1 MEYVYPV
8 VGLVAGMTLVA
19 ASVVVAFAYTPT
31 TTSSVDS
38 AVTAFTGVSLQLG
51 DLLAVSSVTA
61 VGFDLLAGIGVQF
74 SLLVPFATGYLLTHV
89 IAYYSSL
96 QITEVQAQ
104 PLDPEFDVRANPLRL
119 ATLSIPGALVL
130 LPAVSV
136 VGD

>member
-1 MEYVYPV
+1 MEYVYPAI
-8 VGLVAGMTLVA
+8 GLVAGMALIA
-19 ASVVVAFAYTPT
+19 ASVFAAFVYTPT
-31 TTSSVDS
+31 TSSSVDS

-51 DLLAVSSVTA
+51 DFLAVSSVTA
-61 VGFDLLAGIGVQF
+61 IVFDLLAGFGVQF

-96 QITEVQAQ
+96 QITEVQGQ

-130 LPAVSV
+130 MPAASV

>member
-8 VGLVAGMTLVA
+8 VGLVAGMALVA

-51 DLLAVSSVTA
+51 DFLAVSSVTA
-61 VGFDLLAGIGVQF
+61 IVFDLLAGFGVQF

-89 IAYYSSL
+89 ITYYSSL
-96 QITEVQAQ
+96 QITEVQGQ
-104 PLDPEFDVRANPLRL
+104 PLDPEFDVRTNPLRL

-130 LPAVSV
+130 MPAASV
-136 VGD
+136 VEN

>member
-1 MEYVYPV
+1 MEYIYPI
-8 VGLVAGMTLVA
+8 VGLIAGMALVA
-19 ASVVVAFAYTPT
+19 VSVFAAFVYTPMT
-31 TTSSVDS
+31 SSSVDS

-130 LPAVSV
+130 LPAASV